1 MKLFSKYLNR
11 FLLLVSIFAMENGYA
26 AGEFTPQPLFID
38 KNYKEIKLTDQ
49 NNVNSVIGSICAV
62 TSFTENS
69 VLVANYL
76 QIIQIN
82 LDTGKTKVWEKP
94 LGIDKWY
101 PTGLKWHKATQTLY
115 VANYLGKDVLALKF
129 NNNKL
134 ILERRITDNELDGPE
149 NLDISDDG
157 NLIAVADFNSSKLIV
172 FEKNGKKLWSSD
184 IGRAHG
190 VAFSADQKSIFVS
203 GLIPPKVYKF
213 SVNGKLISEIGK
225 SGFGKDGFLWP
236 TGLTKRGKYIYVS
249 DAHTGKVTQLDN
261 NLRSMKT
268 WGGNGL
274 GKNLFNMPYGP
285 DFIKDN
291 VLMLTDTF
299 KARLVFVD
307 LKKNSIMLSYN
318 GSFSPV
324 SLQGNEI
331 LSPVSLKQLGREE
344 FYYQDQPFDK
354 IEPLGLHYNERLD
367 TTSSFM
373 IPMVSSQK
381 ELFNGK
387 WKRSYNS
394 IISEQGAK
402 LLHFLGA
409 HYYFSSSIYYWILA
423 DNFKIDNKQYLIIG
437 SPETSEW
444 IIGRDGVFLPVHIG
458 FDYWLYKGSLC
469 SSEGKCIK
477 YENIAKLAEEKINK
491 IKTLELTYT
500 DPLSVI
506 ESAYRLAG
514 EDIEKMF
521 SSVGGKELLKQVR
534 AESNISKINSLSL
547 NFLKKLDK
555 ESFAYF
561 PELIFASTLF
571 AITQNPKDASN

>member
-1 MKLFSKYLNR
+1 
-11 FLLLVSIFAMENGYA
+11 
-26 AGEFTPQPLFID
+26 
-38 KNYKEIKLTDQ
+38 
-49 NNVNSVIGSICAV
+49 
-62 TSFTENS
+62 
-69 VLVANYL
+69 
-76 QIIQIN
+76 
-82 LDTGKTKVWEKP
+82 
-94 LGIDKWY
+94 
-101 PTGLKWHKATQTLY
+101 

-157 NLIAVADFNSSKLIV
+157 NLIAVADFNSNKLIV

-203 GLIPPKVYKF
+203 GLTPPKVYKF

-249 DAHTGKVTQLDN
+249 DAHTGKVTQLDD
-261 NLRSMKT
+261 NLCSMKT

-318 GSFSPV
+318 GLFAPV

-331 LSPVSLKQLGREE
+331 LSPVPPKQLGRPE
-344 FYYQDQPFDK
+344 FYYQDQSFDK

-367 TTSSFM
+367 TTSSFI
-373 IPMVSSQK
+373 IPMVPSQK

-409 HYYFSSSIYYWILA
+409 HYYFSSTVYYWILA

-444 IIGRDGVFLPVHIG
+444 IIGREGVFLPVYIG
-458 FDYWLYKGSLC
+458 FDYWLHKDSLC

-491 IKTLELTYT
+491 IKTSELTYT
-500 DPLSVI
+500 NPLSVI

-521 SSVGGKELLKQVR
+521 SSVEGKELLKQVK

-561 PELIFASTLF
+561 PELMFASTLF
-571 AITQNPKDASN
+571 ALTQNPKDTSN